1 MYANKAKESI
11 TFQKL
16 GSRDFLQIVASV
28 LNKGKSVIPPPIN
41 ELEVLSPTS
50 DKVKL
55 LKTFIKTLILMTQAS
70 LYVFFFLELL

>member
-1 MYANKAKESI
+1 MYANKTKESI

-28 LNKGKSVIPPPIN
+28 LNKDKSVIPPPIN

-55 LKTFIKTLILMTQAS
+55 LKTFIKTLILMTQVS

>member
-1 MYANKAKESI
+1 MYANKTKESI

-28 LNKGKSVIPPPIN
+28 LNKSKSVIPPPIN

-55 LKTFIKTLILMTQAS
+55 LKTFIKTLILMTQVS

>member
-1 MYANKAKESI
+1 MYANKTKESI

-55 LKTFIKTLILMTQAS
+55 LKTFIKTLILMTQVS

>member
-1 MYANKAKESI
+1 MYANKTKESI

-28 LNKGKSVIPPPIN
+28 FNKGKSVIPPPIN

-55 LKTFIKTLILMTQAS
+55 LKTFIKTLILMTQVS

>member
-1 MYANKAKESI
+1 MYANKTKESI

-16 GSRDFLQIVASV
+16 GSCDFLQIVASV

-55 LKTFIKTLILMTQAS
+55 LKTFIKTLILMTQVS

>member
-1 MYANKAKESI
+1 MYANKTKESI

-16 GSRDFLQIVASV
+16 GSRDFWQIAASV
-28 LNKGKSVIPPPIN
+28 LNKGKSVIPPLIN
-41 ELEVLSPTS
+41 ELEVLSSTS

-55 LKTFIKTLILMTQAS
+55 LKTFLKTQILMTQVS

>member
-1 MYANKAKESI
+1 MYVNKTKESI

-16 GSRDFLQIVASV
+16 GSCDFLQIVASV

-55 LKTFIKTLILMTQAS
+55 LKTFIKTLILMTQVS